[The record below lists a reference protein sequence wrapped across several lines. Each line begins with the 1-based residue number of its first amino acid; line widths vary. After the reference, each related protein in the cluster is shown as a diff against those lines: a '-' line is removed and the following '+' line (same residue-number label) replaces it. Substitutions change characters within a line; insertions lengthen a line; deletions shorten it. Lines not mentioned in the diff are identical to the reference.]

1 MSSPHA
7 TQKKTISNQPS
18 SISAFSL
25 PVFPSFSSSP
35 SHHHHHHHH
44 PNDQTLSL
52 SLFFSF
58 LYTSIIYQSN
68 LKLTKVGL
76 MERNQ
81 ALLPQ
86 KCSSFSSSIREDK
99 LQKTGRSLSLG
110 SITDIIETISDDVK
124 KQELKDTEE
133 PPPPQLPFD
142 LFSISE
148 DVDKFLHSSSSSS
161 SEEDKQQQDIP
172 ELIIQRFTEL
182 LEKELAKYDN
192 NDIKLSDNDIEGIQL
207 LDAINRLSKLTSLLS
222 STFSANPKSRN
233 AINLTG
239 GLLHHI
245 MTFLE
250 EEFYTL
256 LEDSRTK
263 LVPTA
268 STTSGQKP
276 KRPPSFR
283 ASIEHDRC
291 VLPTATAIA
300 AAAESNNNNTNQET
314 STENVERLKRIA
326 SEMIA
331 AGYDAECVQV
341 FTTARS
347 NSLDASICNA
357 GFEKISI
364 DEVQRMQWEPLE
376 ASIATWIKAFR
387 QAFTVNFPH
396 ELELCGA
403 VFSDHRDIGR
413 AVFCNLTRGIIV
425 QFLDFAEAVAM
436 TKKSAEKLFKV
447 LDMYETLR
455 DAAKQMDELFLVAMS
470 SEKEEDAELAMLL
483 PLDLKSEM
491 ASAWS
496 RLGEAAVANFCDLES
511 SIKAE
516 AGKTPVPGGA
526 VHPVTR
532 YVINYLTYAFE
543 YNETLEQVFH
553 EHKKSEKPSSM
564 HDVDGD
570 DGHSSSNNDN
580 LSTISNNN
588 SSTAANNEDDSRN
601 EGDKQSPFA
610 VQVMEVMDL
619 LHQNVESKSKLYK
632 DQSLSNIFLMN
643 NGRYVMQKVKG
654 SEEIKKLVGDTW
666 CRKRSA
672 EMRQYHKNYQRE
684 TWGRVL
690 ACFKDEGLQANGKVM
705 KPVLKERF
713 KSFNGMFEEILKTQS
728 VWVVSDEQLQSEL
741 RVSVSAVVVPA
752 YRSFLGRF
760 QQYFSPGRQTEK
772 YIKYAP
778 DDLET
783 FIDDLFDGNA
793 ASIVR
798 RRT

>member
-1 MSSPHA
+1 
-7 TQKKTISNQPS
+7 
-18 SISAFSL
+18 
-25 PVFPSFSSSP
+25 
-35 SHHHHHHHH
+35 
-44 PNDQTLSL
+44 
-52 SLFFSF
+52 
-58 LYTSIIYQSN
+58 
-68 LKLTKVGL
+68 
-76 MERNQ
+76 MERSQ

-99 LQKTGRSLSLG
+99 LQKPGRSLSLG
-110 SITDIIETISDDVK
+110 SITDIVETISDDVK

-148 DVDKFLHSSSSSS
+148 DVDKFLLSSSSSS
-161 SEEDKQQQDIP
+161 DEERQQQDIP

-192 NDIKLSDNDIEGIQL
+192 NDTKWSDDVEGIQL
-207 LDAINRLSKLTSLLS
+207 LDAVNRLSKLTSLLS

-239 GLLHHI
+239 RLLHHI

-263 LVPTA
+263 LVSTA
-268 STTSGQKP
+268 SSTTGQKP

-283 ASIEHDRC
+283 ASIDHDRC
-291 VLPTATAIA
+291 VLPTATAT
-300 AAAESNNNNTNQET
+300 AAAESNNNNNNNNNQEA

-331 AGYDAECVQV
+331 AGYDAECVQD
-341 FTTARS
+341 FTIARS

-364 DEVQRMQWEPLE
+364 DDVQRMQWEPLE

-387 QAFTVNFPH
+387 QAFSVNFQH
-396 ELELCGA
+396 ELELCDA
-403 VFSDHRDIGR
+403 VFSDRRDIAR
-413 AVFCNLTRGIIV
+413 TVFRYLTRGIIV

-436 TKKSAEKLFKV
+436 TKRSAEKLFKV

-455 DAAKQMDELFLVAMS
+455 DAAKQMDELFSIAIS
-470 SEKEEDAELAMLL
+470 PEKEEDAELALL
-483 PLDLKSEM
+483 SPLDLKSEM

-570 DGHSSSNNDN
+570 DGRSSNNNNNN
-580 LSTISNNN
+580 LSTINNN
-588 SSTAANNEDDSRN
+588 GSSTAANNEDKTVN
-601 EGDKQSPFA
+601 EGDEQSPFA

-619 LHQNVESKSKLYK
+619 LHQNVEAKSKLYK

-654 SEEIKKLVGDTW
+654 SGEIKKLVGDTW

-690 ACFKDEGLQANGKVM
+690 ACFKDEGLQVNGKVM

-713 KSFNGMFEEILKTQS
+713 KSFNGMFEEIHKTQS

-778 DDLET
+778 EDLET

-793 ASIVR
+793 TSMVR

>member
-1 MSSPHA
+1 
-7 TQKKTISNQPS
+7 
-18 SISAFSL
+18 
-25 PVFPSFSSSP
+25 
-35 SHHHHHHHH
+35 
-44 PNDQTLSL
+44 
-52 SLFFSF
+52 
-58 LYTSIIYQSN
+58 
-68 LKLTKVGL
+68 
-76 MERNQ
+76 MEKSQ
-81 ALLPQ
+81 APLPQ
-86 KCSSFSSSIREDK
+86 KCSSFSSVREEK
-99 LQKTGRSLSLG
+99 VRETGRSLSLG
-110 SITDIIETISDDVK
+110 SIKLDDIHEI
-124 KQELKDTEE
+124 TEDNKTSLE
-133 PPPPQLPFD
+133 PEEGEQAKEATTNEEEIVHESINAEEIPLD
-142 LFSISE
+142 LLSISE
-148 DVDKFLHSSSSSS
+148 DVDRFLTTITTISD
-161 SEEDKQQQDIP
+161 ETQEIP

-182 LEKELAKYDN
+182 LEKELAKYDAGEA
-192 NDIKLSDNDIEGIQL
+192 KWSDDLEGMQL
-207 LDAINRLSKLTSLLS
+207 LDAVNRLSKLASLLTTSFS
-222 STFSANPKSRN
+222 SDPKSRN

-239 GLLHHI
+239 GVLHRTMI
-245 MTFLE
+245 FLE
-250 EEFYTL
+250 EEFYIL

-263 LVPTA
+263 VVPAAA
-268 STTSGQKP
+268 STGQKT

-283 ASIEHDRC
+283 AIAEHDRC
-291 VLPTATAIA
+291 LLPTAMASAT
-300 AAAESNNNNTNQET
+300 EPTNNEA
-314 STENVERLKRIA
+314 STDTVERLRRIA
-326 SEMIA
+326 AEMIE
-331 AGYDAECVQV
+331 AGYDLECVQV
-341 FTTARS
+341 FTMARS

-364 DEVQRMQWEPLE
+364 DDVQRMQWEPLE

-396 ELELCGA
+396 ERALCEE
-403 VFSDHRDIGR
+403 VFSDCGDIGR
-413 AVFCNLTRGIIV
+413 GVFRNLTRCVLV

-436 TKKSAEKLFKV
+436 TKRSAEKLFKV

-455 DAAKQMDELFLVAMS
+455 DAAKQMDELFS
-470 SEKEEDAELAMLL
+470 SAASPEKEEKAEELAILSQ
-483 PLDLKSEM
+483 LDLKSEI
-491 ASAWS
+491 ASALS
-496 RLGEAAVANFCDLES
+496 RLGEAVVANFCDLES

-543 YNETLEQVFH
+543 YNETLEQVFQA
-553 EHKKSEKPSSM
+553 HKKSERPSSM
-564 HDVDGD
+564 NDDGD
-570 DGHSSSNNDN
+570 DSHPSNNTVN
-580 LSTISNNN
+580 V
-588 SSTAANNEDDSRN
+588 SSTNKNEDETTN
-601 EGDKQSPFA
+601 EGDEQSPFA

-654 SEEIKKLVGDTW
+654 SEEIKRLVGDTW
-666 CRKRSA
+666 CRKRSS

-684 TWGRVL
+684 TWARLLG
-690 ACFKDEGLQANGKVM
+690 CFKDEGLQANGKVV

-713 KSFNGMFEEILKTQS
+713 KNFNSMFEEIHKTQS

-760 QQYFSPGRQTEK
+760 QQYLSPGRQTEK

-778 DDLET
+778 EDLET

-793 ASIVR
+793 TSMIR

>member
-1 MSSPHA
+1 
-7 TQKKTISNQPS
+7 
-18 SISAFSL
+18 
-25 PVFPSFSSSP
+25 
-35 SHHHHHHHH
+35 
-44 PNDQTLSL
+44 
-52 SLFFSF
+52 
-58 LYTSIIYQSN
+58 
-68 LKLTKVGL
+68 
-76 MERNQ
+76 
-81 ALLPQ
+81 
-86 KCSSFSSSIREDK
+86 
-99 LQKTGRSLSLG
+99 
-110 SITDIIETISDDVK
+110 
-124 KQELKDTEE
+124 
-133 PPPPQLPFD
+133 
-142 LFSISE
+142 
-148 DVDKFLHSSSSSS
+148 
-161 SEEDKQQQDIP
+161 
-172 ELIIQRFTEL
+172 
-182 LEKELAKYDN
+182 
-192 NDIKLSDNDIEGIQL
+192 
-207 LDAINRLSKLTSLLS
+207 
-222 STFSANPKSRN
+222 
-233 AINLTG
+233 
-239 GLLHHI
+239 

-250 EEFYTL
+250 VEFYTL

-263 LVPTA
+263 LVPTV

-291 VLPTATAIA
+291 VLPTATATATATA
-300 AAAESNNNNTNQET
+300 AAAESNNNNNNTNQET

-341 FTTARS
+341 FTIARS

-403 VFSDHRDIGR
+403 VFSDQRDIGR
-413 AVFCNLTRGIIV
+413 AVFRNLTRGIIV
-425 QFLDFAEAVAM
+425 QFLDFAAAVAM

-455 DAAKQMDELFLVAMS
+455 DAAKQMDELLSVAMP
-470 SEKEEDAELAMLL
+470 SEKEEDAELAMLS

-496 RLGEAAVANFCDLES
+496 RLGEAAVANFCDLEN

-570 DGHSSSNNDN
+570 DGHSNNN
-580 LSTISNNN
+580 NNNNHSTINNNNN
-588 SSTAANNEDDSRN
+588 SSTATNNEDETRN

-619 LHQNVESKSKLYK
+619 LHQNVEAKSKLYK

-654 SEEIKKLVGDTW
+654 SEEIKKLLGDTW

-690 ACFKDEGLQANGKVM
+690 ACFKDEGLQVNGKVM

-713 KSFNGMFEEILKTQS
+713 KSFNGMLEEILKTQS

-778 DDLET
+778 EDLET

-793 ASIVR
+793 ASMVR